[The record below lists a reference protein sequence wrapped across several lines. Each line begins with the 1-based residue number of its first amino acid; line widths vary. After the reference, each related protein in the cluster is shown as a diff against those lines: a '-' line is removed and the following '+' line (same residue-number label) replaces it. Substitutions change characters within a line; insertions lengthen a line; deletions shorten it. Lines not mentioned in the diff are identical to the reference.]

1 MKEQIVE
8 AELKSRYD
16 WGLTILIALM
26 GLLLLLGV
34 MRNGRAIR
42 TLEPLVFAGIGEDE
56 ERRDVLEF
64 IAGPIKITENDDGE
78 IQKIEHWDG
87 KEYGG
92 PAQFSSFSRP
102 VVESGEEN
110 VIDITTGVGLGTI
123 SASMPEPDLM
133 IAAGDIID
141 RPKEP
146 TQEDVALLPENFTA
160 LSYPYDVTM
169 VDHDGIL
176 VVLNQAGDNE
186 SEITFVSDAVVDF
199 VFASGKVCEREVR
212 GLEYVGRHDWSTKYN
227 KPYDSSTYGDVRRIP
242 LSRKCRRCGKAQV
255 FKPALWPDEWVD
267 VEDEQ

>member
-42 TLEPLVFAGIGEDE
+42 TLEPPVFAGIGEDE

-92 PAQFSSFSRP
+92 PVQFSSFSRP
-102 VVESGEEN
+102 VVESEEN
-110 VIDITTGVGLGTI
+110 VIDITTGAGLGTI

-146 TQEDVALLPENFTA
+146 TQEDVALSPENFTA
-160 LSYPYDVTM
+160 LSYPHDVTM
-169 VDHDGIL
+169 VDHDGKL
-176 VVLNQAGDNE
+176 VVLNQTGDNE
-186 SEITFVSDAVVDF
+186 SEITFVSDKIIRWA
-199 VFASGKVCEREVR
+199 AEHGRVCEMYDVHKWVDYNPFDSP
-212 GLEYVGRHDWSTKYN
+212 LNIDVPYCGRRWC
-227 KPYDSSTYGDVRRIP
+227 
-242 LSRKCRRCGKAQV
+242 LMCRKEQV
-255 FKPALWPDEWVD
+255 MTPPQHWVD
-267 VEDEQ
+267 VEGEGE